1 VYINRVLRH
10 WRETG
15 MSQRLGGIVSYAD
28 DFVILCRS
36 HRQARRSLE
45 VITAWLTKVGLTIHP
60 DKTRVCDAWEEPF
73 DFLGYTF
80 GVQRRFPTGT
90 RFLAPVPSKKA
101 QKRLKDRVKALLYR
115 GNPTPWPELREE
127 LNRLIAGWANYFSFG
142 WTGYADAAIHWHV
155 AQQARRFLRKRHK
168 LPRGSGRFS
177 RVEVYGPGVG
187 ILEIWRYRKRAG
199 SRTPATQLSAWHLL
213 LGQHLL
219 LARHLLPPP
228 STSHLLADEGD
239 AGVEV
244 RLERPAEW
252 SANRCRGRSRG
263 GGVAAAVHCVCA
275 PPAIGDRA
283 TFLQRGPWH
292 LLLPS
297 T

>member
-1 VYINRVLRH
+1 MSAGQYHVVDADIVRYFEEIPHGDLLKSVARRIADGKVLRLVKLWLKSPVEERERSGRWRRTGGRKQKRGIPQGGVISPLLANVYINRVLRH

-80 GVQRRFPTGT
+80 GVRRRFPTGT

-115 GNPTPWPELREE
+115 GNPTPWPELREA
-127 LNRLIAGWANYFSFG
+127 LNRQIAGWANYFSFG
-142 WTGYADAAIHWHV
+142 WTGHADAAIHWHV

-187 ILEIWRYRKRAG
+187 ILEIWRYRKRVA
-199 SRTPATQLSAWHLL
+199 SRTPSGEAS
-213 LGQHLL
+213 
-219 LARHLLPPP
+219 P
-228 STSHLLADEGD
+228 
-239 AGVEV
+239 
-244 RLERPAEW
+244 
-252 SANRCRGRSRG
+252 
-263 GGVAAAVHCVCA
+263 
-275 PPAIGDRA
+275 
-283 TFLQRGPWH
+283 
-292 LLLPS
+292 
-297 T
+297 

>member
-1 VYINRVLRH
+1 
-10 WRETG
+10 
-15 MSQRLGGIVSYAD
+15 MSQRVGGIVSYAD

-187 ILEIWRYRKRAG
+187 ILEIWRIG
-199 SRTPATQLSAWHLL
+199 NVPARVRLL
-213 LGQHLL
+213 VKPV
-219 LARHLLPPP
+219 REP
-228 STSHLLADEGD
+228 D
-239 AGVEV
+239 AGEPHV
-244 RLERPAEW
+244 RFDERRRETEHGQETEALATE
-252 SANRCRGRSRG
+252 
-263 GGVAAAVHCVCA
+263 
-275 PPAIGDRA
+275 RA
-283 TFLQRGPWH
+283 SNCWA
-292 LLLPS
+292 
-297 T
+297 